1 MTIPNSLR
9 PKPAF
14 SPCPGRTRNMKGRCV
29 NSQAQE
35 TRLECA
41 GMEDRRKR
49 ARELAAEFIEKGDAT
64 GWFEALYKEGEEG
77 KSIVPWADRAVNP
90 FLLEFWAMRPQQTQ
104 GKTALVIGC
113 GPGDDAEQL
122 AQWGFETT
130 AFDVSQTAIRMAKK
144 QFPETRVDYRVED
157 LFAPLAEWTLKF
169 DFVFEANTL
178 QALPVHLREK
188 AIEKIATFV
197 APGGQL
203 LVIARGR
210 EATEPEG
217 QMPWPLTREELAV
230 FLRAGLVEQ
239 SFENFLDEEQPPAR
253 RFRVFYGRP

>member
-1 MTIPNSLR
+1 
-9 PKPAF
+9 
-14 SPCPGRTRNMKGRCV
+14 
-29 NSQAQE
+29 
-35 TRLECA
+35 
-41 GMEDRRKR
+41 MEDRRKR
-49 ARELAAEFIEKGDAT
+49 ARDLAAEFIGKGDAT

-77 KSIVPWADRAVNP
+77 RSIVPWADGAVNP
-90 FLLEFWAMRPQQTQ
+90 FLLEFWALHPQETR
-104 GKTALVIGC
+104 GKSALVIGC

-122 AQWGFETT
+122 ATWEYKTT
-130 AFDVSQTAIRMAKK
+130 AFDVSETAIRIAKRR
-144 QFPETRVDYRVED
+144 FPETRVNYRVAN
-157 LFAPLAEWTLKF
+157 LFAPPAEWTLKF

-178 QALPVHLREK
+178 QALPAHVREK
-188 AIEKIATFV
+188 AIEEIATFV
-197 APGGQL
+197 APGGKL